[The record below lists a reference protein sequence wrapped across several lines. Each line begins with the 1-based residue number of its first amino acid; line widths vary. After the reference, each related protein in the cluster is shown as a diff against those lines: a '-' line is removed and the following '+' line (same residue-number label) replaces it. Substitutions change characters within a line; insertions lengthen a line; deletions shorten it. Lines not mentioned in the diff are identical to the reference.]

1 MAAQDNPPLRIV
13 GGHPALDL
21 VNTVAPRR
29 PAGPEQHEYLA
40 EPAEL
45 LEWAERVELVDS
57 AEAASVAAA
66 WRAAPG
72 SGQQAL
78 RVALEVREA
87 AYALLAER
95 VPAAQGSL
103 DSSVAIGVLNLHWAA
118 ASARSTLVLDGGGA
132 VRLEVGTTPAQ
143 LIPDRLARIVVD
155 FLTAADTGRLKECPV
170 EQGGCGFLFL
180 DHSRNGS
187 RRWCAMADCGSSV
200 KARRLT
206 ANRRARA
213 TGKAE

>member
-1 MAAQDNPPLRIV
+1 MATQHNPPLRIV
-13 GGHPALDL
+13 GGHLALDL

-29 PAGPEQHEYLA
+29 PAGPERHEYLGD
-40 EPAEL
+40 PADL
-45 LEWAERVELVDS
+45 LAWAQRVELVDA
-57 AEAASVAAA
+57 AEAAAVAEA

-72 SGQQAL
+72 ADQQAL

-87 AYALLAER
+87 AYALLVDR
-95 VPAAQGSL
+95 VPTAQSPV
-103 DSSVAIGVLNLHWAA
+103 DSSLAIGTLNLHWAA
-118 ASARSTLVLDGGGA
+118 ASARSVLVQDGA
-132 VRLEVGTTPAQ
+132 SVRLQVGTTPAQ
-143 LIPDRLARIVVD
+143 LIPDRLTRIVVD
-155 FLTAADTGRLKECPV
+155 FLTTADTSRLKECPV

-187 RRWCAMADCGSSV
+187 RRWCAMEDCGSSV

-206 ANRRARA
+206 AHRRARA